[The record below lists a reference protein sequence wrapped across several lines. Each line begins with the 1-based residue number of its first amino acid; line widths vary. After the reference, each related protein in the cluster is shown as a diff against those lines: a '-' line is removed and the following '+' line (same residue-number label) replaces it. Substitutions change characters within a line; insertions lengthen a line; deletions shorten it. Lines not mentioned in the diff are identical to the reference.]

1 MRSGAVRALP
11 DAYVYVGRQE
21 DNMRYAYV
29 NKKNVVAQFIY
40 DDDPIFPGIPI
51 NKRYSAEFA
60 NHLVPCDDDA
70 VELNW
75 IYENGEFHE
84 LIPEPEPEPSDE
96 ISDSEALAI
105 IMGEDVSE

>member
-1 MRSGAVRALP
+1 MAARELP
-11 DAYVYVGRQE
+11 GVYVYVGRE
-21 DNMRYAYV
+21 EFKMRYAYV

-60 NHLVPCDDDA
+60 NQLVPCDDDA
-70 VELNW
+70 VGLNW

-84 LIPEPEPEPSDE
+84 LIPEPEPEPDT
-96 ISDSEALAI
+96 I
-105 IMGEDVSE
+105 